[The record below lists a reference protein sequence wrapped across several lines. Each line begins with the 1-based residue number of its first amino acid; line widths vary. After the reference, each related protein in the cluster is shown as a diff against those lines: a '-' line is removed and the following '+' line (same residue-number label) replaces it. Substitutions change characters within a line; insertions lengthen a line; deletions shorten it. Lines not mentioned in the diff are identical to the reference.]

1 MCMGLWAFNQY
12 QYTSKDYYCLKVLKI
27 SSYTMITE
35 NLLKNNIS
43 NPLWHKRERESIWFN
58 PSIKRD
64 CHHHNTTNKILAGK
78 LALVR

>member
-1 MCMGLWAFNQY
+1 M
-12 QYTSKDYYCLKVLKI
+12 T
-27 SSYTMITE
+27 TE

-64 CHHHNTTNKILAGK
+64 CHHHNTTNKILASK